1 MQNDL
6 KHIYDELWQGRNIEI
21 SNLWQRSAILIA
33 VLVAVFTLYG
43 GLWKVYL
50 EDKNGKINCLFIN
63 LLFSF
68 ICLLGVVSSYFWVRM
83 AQGSKYWIEQYE
95 RAINEIYESDPI
107 CSISNLPH
115 HGKMPKP
122 YYYLQ
127 ADEYRWDKTL
137 FATCGV
143 SYSPSR
149 INIAIGQVL
158 LIVWT
163 ELFSFHFLSLFMRCY
178 LIKVFVLIIILIGF
192 IVMILKSGNI
202 KDEGKYW
209 IKSGSKKEHKENNNS
224 KKKE

>member
-6 KHIYDELWQGRNIEI
+6 KHNYDELWQGRNIEI

-50 EDKNGKINCLFIN
+50 EEKNGNISCLFIN

-122 YYYLQ
+122 YY
-127 ADEYRWDKTL
+127 
-137 FATCGV
+137 
-143 SYSPSR
+143 
-149 INIAIGQVL
+149 
-158 LIVWT
+158 
-163 ELFSFHFLSLFMRCY
+163 
-178 LIKVFVLIIILIGF
+178 
-192 IVMILKSGNI
+192 
-202 KDEGKYW
+202 
-209 IKSGSKKEHKENNNS
+209 
-224 KKKE
+224 